1 MPRSFLPY
9 SHLYFYPHL
18 HVLPFTQCI
27 YITFFISSHFFGKK
41 DAENLALRDQGLC
54 VAAHLF
60 AEEINTE
67 SDLVGENLATKRD
80 ELCFQDVPI
89 YNKLNI
95 SSAKLGEKPPPT
107 MTRKRNTL

>member
-9 SHLYFYPHL
+9 SHLYFFPHL

-27 YITFFISSHFFGKK
+27 YTTFFISSHFFGKK
-41 DAENLALRDQGLC
+41 DADQGLC

-67 SDLVGENLATKRD
+67 SDVVGENLATNRD
-80 ELCFQDVPI
+80 ELCFQDLPV

-95 SSAKLGEKPPPT
+95 SSAKLGEKPSPT
-107 MTRKRNTL
+107 KTRKRNTL